1 MNVKIY
7 DRDGRFNVEEVAA
20 AQAELNAIAPGIN
33 KSRMTTVGRFE
44 LPLEDDL
51 TPEQQTT
58 FVDWVAATFPDW
70 EIVIV

>member
-7 DRDGRFNVEEVAA
+7 DRDGRFTVEEVGA
-20 AQAELNAIAPGIN
+20 AQAKLNAIAPGIN

-44 LPLEDDL
+44 LPLEGDL
-51 TPEQQTT
+51 TAEQQTT
-58 FVDWVAATFPDW
+58 FVDWGAATFPDW